1 MPALRTFASDLT
13 IDGENGRSS
22 ERQHACMIGQV
33 APDVGKANG
42 LRLSKER
49 ALCIRFAPS
58 LWQDSDKMDTSFVIA
73 VALGVAFVVV
83 ILAMVAVIVFQ
94 RWRISDQNAHLKQ
107 FIDENM
113 ELRQKMKTAGIV

>member
-13 IDGENGRSS
+13 IDGE
-22 ERQHACMIGQV
+22 
-33 APDVGKANG
+33 NG

-58 LWQDSDKMDTSFVIA
+58 LWQNSDKMDTSFVIA

-94 RWRISDQNAHLKQ
+94 RWRISDQNVHLKK
-107 FIDENM
+107 FINENI
-113 ELRQKMKTAGIV
+113 ELHEELEREKITRRSR